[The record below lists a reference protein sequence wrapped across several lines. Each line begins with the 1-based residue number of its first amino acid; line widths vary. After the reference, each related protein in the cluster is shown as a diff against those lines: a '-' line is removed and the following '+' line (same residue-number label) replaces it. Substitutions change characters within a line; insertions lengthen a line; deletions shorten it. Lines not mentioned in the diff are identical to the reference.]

1 MILTTNTTINAY
13 AEHLQ
18 QLLRRSTAP
27 LLSSGHTMQTQAQ
40 QSSETDV
47 DQLDLQDVQASQDGD
62 DQAYGRIV
70 RRHQQEIAKRLWRF
84 SRVQQVLEELVQETF
99 VQAWQSLHT
108 YRADAPLI
116 HWLTRIATRVGYRH
130 WKQEFK
136 RRRQSYNLTEQ
147 IADTLISTDDDPHEV
162 AEFVHRL
169 LAELSPRD
177 RMVLTLMYL
186 EQCTVQEVAQQ
197 TGWSKV
203 MVKVQAHRA
212 RAKLRRLIEKRQK
225 QP

>member
-177 RMVLTLMYL
+177 RMVLT
-186 EQCTVQEVAQQ
+186 
-197 TGWSKV
+197 
-203 MVKVQAHRA
+203 
-212 RAKLRRLIEKRQK
+212 
-225 QP
+225 